1 MLEKNTKV
9 YQNCLTMKRTCSDSC
24 RFSLPHLYRIAVLL
38 FISVL
43 LFIPGISAETAKRP
57 LDPGIINKRY
67 YAKAK
72 VFITTD
78 KSLTAE
84 KVTSPAFLSN
94 FQELPQR
101 YFAAP
106 SETYWYMM
114 DINQADLT
122 DSGKWY
128 ICFSYY
134 DQITLYYQSGDTLA
148 TRIAGMKNRNNS
160 PGVNDL
166 SDIPFAV
173 EDLIEGRYLYA
184 QIKHSS
190 RKRLMV
196 DAFYTSIDS
205 INFFKEYNSRKFFL
219 NQMPFYLFIG
229 GMLLM
234 FFYFIG
240 FYFIYNDRLF
250 IYYSLYLLALIL
262 YIGARSAIIQEE
274 FRNALPH
281 IIHIYNDVMQ
291 VFVNIFYLKFAQQV
305 LNAKT
310 DFPKLNIAIR
320 YALALLIAIVSL
332 QFILLVAN
340 PFSAAGPYIIEFQ
353 RYFMIVFSLA
363 SYVHILRNYKKKVVL
378 FLVGGSLFYLTGAL
392 LSLYLWEIKYMML
405 GTSIE
410 VFIFSLILGYR
421 TKLVEQEKKS
431 IEAEMTSIKL
441 TALKAQMN
449 PHFIFNS
456 LNSIRAYVI
465 SSETKKASDYLNKFA
480 RLIRLILHYSSKEV
494 IQLKEELE
502 TLRLYVELEQMRYRD
517 DFGFEVKISPGVD
530 IEKWLVPPLILQ
542 PYVENAIGHGLAP
555 KSGEKKLLVEI
566 AKSGDSISFSIR
578 DNGVGR
584 SFSKKTDHFKDQK
597 HESVAMELTRKRI
610 NLAGDTKTANENIEI
625 IDIEEAG
632 QPRGTEVRFRL
643 PIHV

>member
-1 MLEKNTKV
+1 
-9 YQNCLTMKRTCSDSC
+9 MKRTCSDSG
-24 RFSLPHLYRIAVLL
+24 RFSLPYLYRIAVLL

-43 LFIPGISAETAKRP
+43 LFVPGIYAGTAKSP
-57 LDPGIINKRY
+57 LDPGLFNKRH
-67 YAKAK
+67 YAEAK

-84 KVTSPAFLSN
+84 KVITPAFLPN
-94 FQELPQR
+94 FQEFPKR
-101 YFAAP
+101 YFA
-106 SETYWYMM
+106 SSNETYWYLM
-114 DINQADLT
+114 DINKIDLT
-122 DSGKWY
+122 DTGKWY

-134 DQITLYYQSGDTLA
+134 DQITLYYQSGDTLG
-148 TRIAGMKNRNNS
+148 TRIAGMKSGNNS
-160 PGVNDL
+160 PEVNDL
-166 SDIPFAV
+166 SDIPFTV
-173 EDLIEGRYLYA
+173 EDLIDSRYLYA
-184 QIKHSS
+184 EIKHGS

-196 DAFYTSIDS
+196 DAYYTSIQS
-205 INFFKEYNSRKFFL
+205 IQFFKEYNSRSFFL

-262 YIGARSAIIQEE
+262 YIGARAAIIQEE

-281 IIHIYNDVMQ
+281 AIHIYNDVMQ
-291 VFVNIFYLKFAQQV
+291 VLVNIFYLKFAQHV

-310 DFPKLNIAIR
+310 DFPKLNMAIR

-332 QFILLVAN
+332 QLILLVVN
-340 PFSAAGPYIIEFQ
+340 PFSSAGPYIIEFQ

-363 SYVHILRNYKKKVVL
+363 SYVHILKNYRRKVVL
-378 FLVGGSLFYLTGAL
+378 FLVGGSLFYLSGAL

-431 IEAEMTSIKL
+431 IEAEMTQIKL

-465 SSETKKASDYLNKFA
+465 SNETKKASDYLNKFA
-480 RLIRLILHYSSKEV
+480 RLIRLILHYSSKDL
-494 IQLKEELE
+494 ILLKEEIE

-530 IEKWLVPPLILQ
+530 VDKWQVPPLILQ

-555 KSGEKKLLVEI
+555 KTGEKKLLVGI
-566 AKSGDSISFSIR
+566 AKSDHGISFSIR

-584 SFSKKTDHFKDQK
+584 SFSKKMNHLKDQK
-597 HESVAMELTRKRI
+597 HESMAMELTRKRI
-610 NLAGDTKTANENIEI
+610 DLAGDSKTADETIEI
-625 IDIEEAG
+625 IDLAESG
-632 QPRGTEVRFRL
+632 QSRGTEVRFRL
-643 PIHV
+643 PLYV